1 MARPAS
7 PVETEIKLPLPSVEA
22 GRRLLRGAGFSIARR
37 RLFESNTLFDTP
49 AGALQRGG
57 KTLRLRTAGRRH
69 TITFKNEPRAGWYK
83 SREEIESD
91 VADAGAMGTIL
102 ERLGYRPAFRYDKYR
117 TEYAKEGQPGV
128 VTLDETPVG
137 AFLELEGRP
146 RWIDRTAR
154 ELGYSRADY
163 ITASYG
169 RLYLDQCERKGTPP
183 GHMVFSSRK

>member
-22 GRRLLRGAGFSIARR
+22 GRRLLRDAGFSIARR
-37 RLFESNTLFDTP
+37 RVFESNTLFDTP
-49 AGALQRGG
+49 DGALRRGR

-69 TITFKNEPRAGWYK
+69 TITFKNAPRAGRYK

-91 VADAGAMGTIL
+91 VADAGAIGTIL
-102 ERLGYRPAFRYDKYR
+102 ERIGYRPVFRYDKYR
-117 TEYAKEGQPGV
+117 TEYAKDGQHGV

-137 AFLELEGRP
+137 AFLELEGSP

-163 ITASYG
+163 ITASYVQ
-169 RLYLDQCERKGTPP
+169 LYLDQCKRNGIAP
-183 GHMVFSSRK
+183 GHMVFTGRR